1 LNFLVDVF
9 PASDNSQ
16 YRKLRASLT
25 ADGTDIP
32 IKSYDYGES
41 AQDIAGQLQIELA
54 DLSKRSLITRD
65 AVLHFKIEEYLSG
78 VWTTIFDLDTAK
90 LRRSDFRLSSNGN
103 QPNDS
108 FTLTAQSLLQS
119 RLDTTPLGN
128 VVLND
133 PAKVTIADTDL
144 LNIPDIDGVDNP
156 VTVVPTANLDVDKV
170 MAYVATQCGFAGYQT
185 NVPNFPLRRVDF
197 PAGQPYWNA
206 LSGIIGEWE
215 VQLDI
220 DADDKL
226 VIRDGTAD
234 FLPDS
239 GAALVFTV
247 GDMTDLGESK
257 DIERFRGCLIT
268 YQEQNLGWDYW
279 TPLIDHQQEPSDGAL
294 STDVFTQVETFY
306 KQYYRKSFPNT
317 PIKTELA
324 RQTLTTYANL
334 PLPDGI
340 RQVHRSGENFIYD
353 ALGNLLQR
361 IKSVSAYIPVATNT
375 ETGQASWTWQVDA
388 KGDIVPDSMSGFDGA
403 SFTNFVKMM
412 TPISYETET
421 LVYIGHPY
429 EAESIYV
436 AYRENKVQGLVVVDS
451 DNQQLGEDYYE
462 SFITAIRAGNLYAL
476 LKGNW
481 VEISKDEEW
490 QTPLKNRQVRIRS
503 SHTNKLNSSLA
514 GFTRSPDGYD
524 DRVGDIGISTTRF
537 VTKQTYVFDE
547 ADDTATKVLPL
558 NGGEAPL
565 SVLKPLAIR
574 KNRRQSL
581 PGNMGFGLPGCHPY
595 LVKGRAVAPKDRNG
609 NSFGTYRVTGRRLYG
624 SEGKHYTAISARQIG

>member
-119 RLDTTPLGN
+119 RLDTTPLGT
-128 VVLND
+128 VVLYD
-133 PAKVTIADTDL
+133 PAKLTITDTDL

-170 MAYVATQCGFAGYQT
+170 MDYVAAQCGFEGKQT
-185 NVPNFPLRRVDF
+185 NVPNFELRRVDF

-220 DADDKL
+220 DADDNL

-247 GDMTDLGESK
+247 DDMLDLGESK

-268 YQEQNLGWDYW
+268 YQEQGLGYDYFIDDV
-279 TPLIDHQQEPSDGAL
+279 THKNQYRNNVAGQYPLTRS
-294 STDVFTQVETFY
+294 ETVTR
-306 KQYYRKSFPNT
+306 KYYRKSFPNT
-317 PIKTELA
+317 PVFTRTVRQNRWVDMPFNTVAASSESLTYNDLGIITAREKRVHQRSKAPQSWIAFQGSLPGAGFSSDFVGAEAAFTSASDATFDDAFVLVRTERENNNYLA
-324 RQTLTTYANL
+324 
-334 PLPDGI
+334 
-340 RQVHRSGENFIYD
+340 
-353 ALGNLLQR
+353 
-361 IKSVSAYIPVATNT
+361 
-375 ETGQASWTWQVDA
+375 
-388 KGDIVPDSMSGFDGA
+388 
-403 SFTNFVKMM
+403 
-412 TPISYETET
+412 
-421 LVYIGHPY
+421 HPY
-429 EAESIYV
+429 EADSLYLQRHDKET
-436 AYRENKVQGLVVVDS
+436 RGLITRDT
-451 DNQQLGEDYYE
+451 DNQQLGED
-462 SFITAIRAGNLYAL
+462 FDQPLITSQRSGNL
-476 LKGNW
+476 
-481 VEISKDEEW
+481 VEGQGSYWGTTGYDWEE
-490 QTPLKNRQVRIRS
+490 QTPLQNRQVLIRTS
-503 SHTNKLNSSLA
+503 DSDNLN
-514 GFTRSPDGYD
+514 TDGQLLPND
-524 DRVGDIGISTTRF
+524 GEDARVGDIGIAAHKAI
-537 VTKQTYVFDE
+537 TKQTYVFDE

-595 LVKGRAVAPKDRNG
+595 LVKGRAVAPKDRSG